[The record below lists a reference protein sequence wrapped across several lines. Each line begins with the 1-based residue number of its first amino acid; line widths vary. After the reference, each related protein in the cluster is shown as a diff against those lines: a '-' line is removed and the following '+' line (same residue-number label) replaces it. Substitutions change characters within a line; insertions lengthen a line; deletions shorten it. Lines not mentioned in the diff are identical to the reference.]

1 MTKKLTALIMT
12 LIMVLALAACGPSG
26 GANNTNNA
34 ANAEPAYPIE
44 QLTIGMT
51 AAIEKAVP
59 DEYNYEMLSSG
70 VTHLPLVYQDT
81 EGAFHPLLASFE
93 TKDAATWTFTIVDG
107 MKWSD
112 GVDVTAEDIL
122 FTLQRADE
130 SGSANLKDQTDK
142 DGKTTAAKYSAYKIS
157 DDKKSI
163 SLTLATP
170 NVRELGNMTSF
181 RPIPKHIYEGK
192 TEVSDDEARIGNGPY
207 VFESFSKESGTI
219 IFKAN
224 ENYSKQPNVGK
235 IVYQVFGSDDTMYM
249 ALEKG
254 EIDMT
259 WIYSAGIN
267 ANYHDAL
274 GKSANVQLITVAASN
289 APAVLAFN
297 NAKGPFAD
305 ENLRQAVAAALDYEQ
320 LRVKVGSA
328 NAVTPNRGFVP
339 TTTIGY
345 TKTEQLKQDLA
356 AAEKYMNAAGYKK
369 NADGKFADA
378 SGNVF
383 GFTLTFRSDQT
394 NKVESADIIKNCLE
408 AFGISV
414 TLEPLDSASYNAKTS
429 NKFSENNITMEAA
442 LFGYTTAGMGMGSG
456 LATIYVDG
464 THAVQ
469 GGCQVFDAEFK
480 NAEKE
485 LGSASTLD
493 AYNKAAAKVQ
503 EYYAKHTPLVALY
516 WDSFVYGVSA
526 KYANITVDNAFGLN
540 NVNNWFSITKK

>member
-1 MTKKLTALIMT
+1 MKKTIALI
-12 LIMVLALAACGPSG
+12 IAAVMVLSLAACGSNP
-26 GANNTNNA
+26 ANANNA
-34 ANAEPAYPIE
+34 ADQPGYPIE
-44 QLTIGMT
+44 QLKVGIT

-59 DEYNYEMLSSG
+59 DEYAYEMLSSG
-70 VTHLPLVYQDT
+70 VTHMPLVYQDT
-81 EGAFHPLLASFE
+81 DGAFHPLLASYD
-93 TKDAATWTFTIVDG
+93 TKDSATWTYTIVDG

-112 GVDVTAEDIL
+112 GTDVTAEDIL

-130 SGSANLKDQTDK
+130 QGGGNFKSQTDK
-142 DGKTTAAKYSAYKIS
+142 DGKTVDAKYSGYKLS

-163 SLTLATP
+163 SLTLTTP

-181 RPIPKHIYEGK
+181 RPIPKHIFEGK
-192 TEVSDDEARIGNGPY
+192 TTVSDDDARIGNGPY
-207 VFESFSKESGTI
+207 VFESFSKDSGTLV
-219 IFKAN
+219 FAAN
-224 ENYSKQPNVGK
+224 KNYKQQPNVGK
-235 IVYQVFGSDDTMYM
+235 IIYQIFGSEDTMYM

-259 WIYSAGIN
+259 WIYSSGIN
-267 ANYHDAL
+267 ANYHEAL
-274 GKSANVQLITVAASN
+274 GKSANVQLLTVAASN

-305 ENLRQAVAAALDYEQ
+305 ENLRQAVACALDYEQ

-345 TKTEQLKQDLA
+345 AKTEQLKQDLA
-356 AAEKYMNAAGYKK
+356 AAEKYMNAAGYSK

-378 SGNVF
+378 SGKAF
-383 GFTLTFRSDQT
+383 SFTLTFRSDQS
-394 NKVESADIIKNCLE
+394 NKVASADIIKNCLE
-408 AFGISV
+408 SFGIGV

-469 GGCQVFDAEFK
+469 GGCQVFDSAFK
-480 NAEKE
+480 DAEKA
-485 LGSASTLD
+485 LGSAATLE
-493 AYNKAAAKVQ
+493 AYYAAAAKVQ
-503 EYYAKHTPLVALY
+503 DYYAKHTPLVALY
-516 WDSFVYGVSA
+516 WDSFVYGVNA
-526 KYANITVDNAFGLN
+526 KYTGITIDNAFGLN
-540 NVNNWFSITKK
+540 NVNNWFSITAK